1 MKIND
6 MLVTI
11 LLFTVAIFL
20 IFNYM
25 PSLIDVSALENERLI
40 LLQVLKKNNEFEQK
54 LLQEKTVRKV
64 KSVPA
69 SVEKKEQLSVKG
81 QAKKKIEGNRGY
93 LIKDG
98 KPQF

>member
-1 MKIND
+1 MKVNS

-54 LLQEKTVRKV
+54 LVQEKTVRKV
-64 KSVPA
+64 KSVPRPA
-69 SVEKKEQLSVKG
+69 EKKNVLSTKVKA
-81 QAKKKIEGNRGY
+81 QKQIEGNRGY
-93 LIKDG
+93 LIKGG
-98 KPQF
+98 KPKN